1 MEESQSQVSSSLRV
15 EESQSQ
21 VLSNLRLENQ
31 LLRSEVASLNQEMAS
46 VIQRAKDSQEGKAI
60 LLLFQT
66 SLESESVD
74 SHIFHIICC
83 CFLLSIDLC
92 YCA

>member
-1 MEESQSQVSSSLRV
+1 MPQDPAPQEPVPV

-46 VIQRAKDSQEGKAI
+46 VIQRAKDSQEGKNNHATTNTKEFEI
-60 LLLFQT
+60 LI
-66 SLESESVD
+66 SYV
-74 SHIFHIICC
+74 
-83 CFLLSIDLC
+83 LSFC
-92 YCA
+92 